1 MKPCIIF
8 QFCKMLALEDVLP
21 AIKPS
26 AHFPVKQNQRL
37 LLALGR
43 GTICQCLEVPHHA
56 FPLPQ

>member
-26 AHFPVKQNQRL
+26 ASSEAESETCPRSGYYL
-37 LLALGR
+37 P
-43 GTICQCLEVPHHA
+43 ILEVPHHA